1 MIISVWTR
9 VPAQPRD
16 PPVEASLEE
25 LKAAGSA
32 HGRTSLKS
40 VSSLRGN
47 QWQDST
53 TAAPERKRNIVLCEE
68 EPRELPAEMNF
79 DDGYDHL
86 TVQQRAYMKKVLAPE
101 GSFFMKGKY
110 PKTVRTSPVII
121 DVQRAPPKASGYQ
134 RLSEKEQEVVNQYVE
149 NLVAADVVEPCS
161 GQWSSP
167 ILLVPKKDGSLRAVA
182 DLRKVNKCVVA
193 DRRHA

>member
-1 MIISVWTR
+1 MWSDDHCAEINGKIRQLLRLNER
-9 VPAQPRD
+9 V
-16 PPVEASLEE
+16 
-25 LKAAGSA
+25 
-32 HGRTSLKS
+32 
-40 VSSLRGN
+40 
-47 QWQDST
+47 
-53 TAAPERKRNIVLCEE
+53 RNIVLCEE

-79 DDGYDHL
+79 DEGYDHL
-86 TVQQRAYMKKVLAPE
+86 TEQQRAYMKKMLAPE

-110 PKTVRTSPVII
+110 PKTVRTSPVI
-121 DVQRAPPKASGYQ
+121 DVQGAPPKASGYQ

-167 ILLVPKKDGSLRAVA
+167 ILLVPKKDGSRRAVA

-193 DRRHA
+193 DSYAMPDTQDLLETGGVCMV

>member
-1 MIISVWTR
+1 M
-9 VPAQPRD
+9 
-16 PPVEASLEE
+16 
-25 LKAAGSA
+25 
-32 HGRTSLKS
+32 
-40 VSSLRGN
+40 
-47 QWQDST
+47 
-53 TAAPERKRNIVLCEE
+53 RNIVLCEE

-86 TVQQRAYMKKVLAPE
+86 TEQRRAYMKKMLAPE

-121 DVQRAPPKASGYQ
+121 DVQGAPPKASGYQ

-167 ILLVPKKDGSLRAVA
+167 ILLVPKKDGSLRQSQTYGKSTNV
-182 DLRKVNKCVVA
+182 
-193 DRRHA
+193 